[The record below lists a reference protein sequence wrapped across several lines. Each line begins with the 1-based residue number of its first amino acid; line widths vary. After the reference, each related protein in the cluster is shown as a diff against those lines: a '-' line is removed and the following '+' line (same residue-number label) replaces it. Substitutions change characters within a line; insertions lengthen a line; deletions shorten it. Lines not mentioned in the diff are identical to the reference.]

1 MSDTTHCRSGCP
13 TRSCGSYGE
22 CLRNANPRVAYC
34 NSVNRQDYS
43 RQKRW
48 DAELA
53 SYRSARAEGIEPA
66 GTTQAQIDKA
76 RRISDV
82 TGRAFQA

>member
-1 MSDTTHCRSGCP
+1 MSTPSSCRSGCP
-13 TRSCGSYGE
+13 TQSCGSYAA
-22 CLRNANPRVAYC
+22 CLRSANLRVAYC
-34 NSVNRQDYS
+34 NSTSGQDFS

-66 GTTQAQIDKA
+66 GTTQRQIDQA
-76 RRISDV
+76 RKISDI
-82 TGRAFQA
+82 TGRAFQG